1 MAIPSYDDLTPS
13 IPDVKPDE
21 VFSGLG
27 VRGSGLGRPGSQ
39 DPGPTSK
46 KNAAPAAFSESR
58 APSPEPRSSDPGE
71 LYAALHEA
79 DGAAIDRLMTIARD
93 FSPRIERRPGGTV
106 VLDVSGLQRL
116 F

>member
-13 IPDVKPDE
+13 IPDVTPGDM
-21 VFSGLG
+21 FSLTA
-27 VRGSGLGRPGSQ
+27 VLPRPGSK
-39 DPGPTSK
+39 DPGPT
-46 KNAAPAAFSESR
+46 NRDVAPGSL
-58 APSPEPRSSDPGE
+58 DPGDNHD

-79 DGAAIDRLMTIARD
+79 EGAAIDRLMAIARE

-116 F
+116 LGDPRSIAEHLARA